1 MTSPMSNVSAARAA
15 AGPNKRSARQRQR
28 KIPAVYMR
36 GGTSKGVFFRAD
48 SLPDDPRERDRVLLR
63 VIGSPDPY
71 GKQIDGMGGAT
82 SSTSKVVLVSKSGR
96 PDCDVDYLFGQVAI
110 DAPLIDWSGNCGNL
124 TSAVG
129 PFAIAQGLVEVAAD
143 GISPVRIWQVNIGKR
158 IIAHVPM
165 RGGEVE
171 EDGDFELDGVAF
183 PAAEI
188 RLEFLD
194 AGGVGDAPLLP
205 TCNPADE
212 LEVPGVGRITATL
225 INAGNPA
232 IIVAASS
239 LGLKG
244 TEMQGDVN
252 GDPALLERC
261 EAIRAHGAVAMGLA
275 ASAEEATKSRPATP
289 RLAFVAP
296 PLAYTASSGKPIR
309 QADVD
314 MVARYLSMGALH
326 HALPG
331 TGAVALA
338 VAAALPGTLAHR
350 IVGDKS
356 ASGRQVRLGHPS
368 GTLPVGAEMVREGGV
383 WRVSKAIVSRSARR
397 LMVGE
402 VLVPASPAG

>member
-1 MTSPMSNVSAARAA
+1 MTSQMSNVTAARSAAGANTRGA
-15 AGPNKRSARQRQR
+15 RRQRR
-28 KIPAVYMR
+28 IPAVYMR

-48 SLPDDPRERDRVLLR
+48 SLPDDPRERDRLLLR

-71 GKQIDGMGGAT
+71 GKHIDGMGGAT
-82 SSTSKVVLVSKSGR
+82 SSTSKVVLVSKSCR

-129 PFAIAQGLVEVAAD
+129 PFAIEQGLVEVAAD
-143 GISPVRIWQVNIGKR
+143 GVSPVRIWQVNIGRR

-205 TCNPADE
+205 TGNPADE
-212 LEVPGVGRITATL
+212 LDVPGVGRITATL

-232 IIVAASS
+232 VIVGASS

-252 GDPALLERC
+252 GDPALLGRC

-275 ASAEEATKSRPATP
+275 ASAQEATRSRPATP

-296 PLAYTASSGKPIR
+296 PLAYTSASGKPIR
-309 QADVD
+309 QADID
-314 MVARYLSMGALH
+314 MVARFLSMGALH

-356 ASGRQVRLGHPS
+356 AGGRQVRIGHPS
-368 GTLPVGAEMVREGGV
+368 GTLPVGAEMNREGGV

-397 LMVGE
+397 LMSGE
-402 VLVPASPAG
+402 VMIPPPSAG

>member
-1 MTSPMSNVSAARAA
+1 MTDRTDKSS
-15 AGPNKRSARQRQR
+15 AGPGGRKKPARMGQRR
-28 KIPAVYMR
+28 IPATYMR
-36 GGTSKGVFFRAD
+36 GGTSKGVFFLGD
-48 SLPDDPRERDRVLLR
+48 SLPADPRERERVLLR

-71 GKQIDGMGGAT
+71 RKQIDGMGGAT
-82 SSTSKVVLVSKSGR
+82 SSTSKIVLVSKSSR

-124 TSAVG
+124 TTAVG
-129 PFAIAQGLVEVAAD
+129 PFAIEQGLVKAAAD
-143 GISPVRIWQVNIGKR
+143 GVAPVRIWQANIAKR

-205 TCNPADE
+205 TGNPVDE
-212 LEVPGVGRITATL
+212 LDVPGAGRITATL

-232 IIVAASS
+232 IIVDASS

-244 TEMQGDVN
+244 TEMQADVN
-252 GDPALLERC
+252 GDAALLARC

-275 ASAEEATKSRPATP
+275 ASAQEATASRPATP

-296 PLAYTASSGKPIR
+296 PHAYTASNGRPIA
-309 QADVD
+309 QEDID
-314 MVARYLSMGALH
+314 LLARFLSMGALH

-331 TGAVALA
+331 TGAVGLA

-356 ASGRQVRLGHPS
+356 AGGRQVRLGHPS
-368 GTLPVGAEMVREGGV
+368 GTLPVGAEMIREGAA
-383 WRVSKAIVSRSARR
+383 WRVAKAIVSRSARR
-397 LMVGE
+397 LMVGD
-402 VLVPASPAG
+402 VLIPATSTD

>member
-1 MTSPMSNVSAARAA
+1 
-15 AGPNKRSARQRQR
+15 
-28 KIPAVYMR
+28 MR

-48 SLPDDPRERDRVLLR
+48 SLPSDPRERDHLLLR

-71 GKQIDGMGGAT
+71 RKHIDGMGGAT
-82 SSTSKVVLVSKSGR
+82 SSTSKVVLVSKSRR

-110 DAPLIDWSGNCGNL
+110 DVPLVDWSGNCGNL
-124 TSAVG
+124 TTAVG
-129 PFAIAQGLVEVAAD
+129 PFAIEQGLVTAAAD
-143 GISPVRIWQVNIGKR
+143 GISPVRMWQANISKR

-171 EDGDFELDGVAF
+171 EDGDFVLDGVAF

-194 AGGVGDAPLLP
+194 AGGVGDAALLP
-205 TCNPADE
+205 TGNPADK
-212 LEVPGVGRITATL
+212 LDVPGLGRIAATL

-232 IIVAASS
+232 VIVDASS

-244 TEMQGDVN
+244 SEMQGDVN
-252 GDPALLERC
+252 NDPALLARC

-275 ASAEEATKSRPATP
+275 ASAQEATKSRPATP

-296 PLAYTASSGKPIR
+296 PFAYTASSGRPIGP
-309 QADVD
+309 AEIDLL
-314 MVARYLSMGALH
+314 ARFISMGALH

-331 TGAVALA
+331 TGAVGLA

-356 ASGRQVRLGHPS
+356 ASGRQVRIGHPS
-368 GTLPVGAEMVREGGV
+368 GTLPVGAEMFQEGGV
-383 WRVSKAIVSRSARR
+383 WRANKAIFSRSARR

-402 VLVPASPAG
+402 VLVPAPPAG

>member
-1 MTSPMSNVSAARAA
+1 MTNQSNMPSAERSVDGTKERAARRAQ
-15 AGPNKRSARQRQR
+15 QR
-28 KIPAVYMR
+28 IPAVYMR
-36 GGTSKGVFFRAD
+36 GGTSKGVFFHAE
-48 SLPDDPRERDRVLLR
+48 SLPVDPPERDRVLMR

-71 GKQIDGMGGAT
+71 RKHIDGMGGAT
-82 SSTSKVVLVSKSGR
+82 SSTSKVVLVSKSTR

-124 TSAVG
+124 TTAVG
-129 PFAIAQGLVEVAAD
+129 PFAIEQGIVKAPFDGVA
-143 GISPVRIWQVNIGKR
+143 PVRIWQMNISKR
-158 IIAHVPM
+158 IVAHVPM
-165 RGGEVE
+165 RSGEVE

-183 PAAEI
+183 PAAEV

-194 AGGVGDAPLLP
+194 AGGVGDAPLMP
-205 TCNPADE
+205 TGNPTDE
-212 LEVPGVGRITATL
+212 LNVPGVGRVTATL

-232 IIVAASS
+232 VIVDAST

-261 EAIRAHGAVAMGLA
+261 EAIRACGAVAMGLA
-275 ASAEEATKSRPATP
+275 ASAQEATKSRPATP
-289 RLAFVAP
+289 RLAFVAQ
-296 PLAYTASSGKPIR
+296 PLGYSASNGRPIR
-309 QADVD
+309 QADID
-314 MVARYLSMGALH
+314 LLARFLSMGALH

-356 ASGRQVRLGHPS
+356 AGGRQVRLGHPS
-368 GTLPVGAEMVREGGV
+368 GILPVGAEMVREGAA
-383 WRVSKAIVSRSARR
+383 WRVAKAIVSRSARR

-402 VLVPASPAG
+402 VLIPVPTN

>member
-1 MTSPMSNVSAARAA
+1 
-15 AGPNKRSARQRQR
+15 
-28 KIPAVYMR
+28 MR

-48 SLPDDPRERDRVLLR
+48 ALPGDARERDRLLLR

-71 GKQIDGMGGAT
+71 GKHIDGMGGAT
-82 SSTSKVVLVSKSGR
+82 SSTSKVVLVSKSNR

-124 TSAVG
+124 TTAVG
-129 PFAIAQGLVEVAAD
+129 PFAIEQGLVEVAAD
-143 GISPVRIWQVNIGKR
+143 GVAPVRMWQANISKR

-205 TCNPADE
+205 TGNATDE
-212 LEVPGVGRITATL
+212 LDVPGVGRITATL

-232 IIVAASS
+232 VIVEASS
-239 LGLKG
+239 LGLEG
-244 TEMQGDVN
+244 NEMQGDVN
-252 GDPALLERC
+252 GDPALLARC

-275 ASAEEATKSRPATP
+275 KSAQEATKSRPATP

-296 PLAYTASSGKPIR
+296 PRAYTASNGKPIR
-309 QADVD
+309 PADID
-314 MVARYLSMGALH
+314 MLARFLSMGALH

-350 IVGDKS
+350 VVGDKS

-368 GTLPVGAEMVREGGV
+368 GTLPVGAEMIREGGL
-383 WRVSKAIVSRSARR
+383 WRVTKAIVSRSARR

-402 VLVPASPAG
+402 VLVPVAAVRP